1 MAEPITA
8 RDRAVATE
16 TFLLPPDTMPD
27 PHLIDLREHSNPAL
41 LAAFEDLYRR
51 TFTDPAEREDPAQWP
66 PRLYGD
72 LPAPQ
77 PRMHLLVA
85 VDEPGRNLLGGI
97 AFEYY
102 RDSRCGLL
110 TYLVTAADS
119 RRRGLGRRLVQNA
132 LARLQ
137 QEAQAHGT
145 SLRGVFAESEDPD
158 QVGPDGSAMPPR
170 ERLTALAR
178 LGARRIDVPY
188 VQPAL
193 EGGSGPCRHLLL
205 LVFHPPSGAVPGA
218 VVQGFL
224 HEFYRALG
232 ITDPASDA
240 DFRAMEQAL
249 TERADCAVTF
259 AAR

>member
-1 MAEPITA
+1 MPATGQAKHACPPP
-8 RDRAVATE
+8 RDSSLGTR
-16 TFLLPPDTMPD
+16 
-27 PHLIDLREHSNPAL
+27 LIDLREHPNPVL
-41 LAAFEDLYRR
+41 LAAFETLYRR

-85 VDEPGRNLLGGI
+85 VDDPDRNLVGGI

-110 TYLVTAADS
+110 TYLVTAAHS
-119 RRRGLGRRLVQNA
+119 RRRGLGRRLVQGA

-137 QEAQAHGT
+137 QEAQTHGT
-145 SLRGVFAESEDPD
+145 SLLGVFAEAEDPD
-158 QVGPDGSAMPPR
+158 QVGPDGNAMAPK

-205 LVFHPPSGAVPGA
+205 LVFHPPSGAVPAA

-232 ITDPASDA
+232 IADPASDA
-240 DFRAMEQAL
+240 DFRVM
-249 TERADCAVTF
+249 ERALAQQGDCAVTF

>member
-1 MAEPITA
+1 MADPSPPATGQA
-8 RDRAVATE
+8 QHACPPSRDSSPGTR
-16 TFLLPPDTMPD
+16 
-27 PHLIDLREHSNPAL
+27 LIDLREHPNPAL

-102 RDSRCGLL
+102 RDSCCGLL
-110 TYLVTAADS
+110 TYLVVAPDW
-119 RRRGLGRRLVQNA
+119 RRRGLGRQLVQGA

-145 SLRGVFAESEDPD
+145 SLRGVFAEAEDPD
-158 QVGPDGSAMPPR
+158 RVGPDGNSMAPS
-170 ERLTALAR
+170 ERLRALLR

-193 EGGSGPCRHLLL
+193 EGGDGRCRHLLL
-205 LVFHPPSGAVPGA
+205 LVFHPRSGAVPGA
-218 VVQGFL
+218 VVHGFL

-240 DFRAMEQAL
+240 DFRVM
-249 TERADCAVTF
+249 ERALAQQANCVVTA